1 MSLTDVNIRAV
12 KMLCEQVLHLASEV
26 QDELAGNP
34 NPQRD
39 AGIRAENGACRLLEA
54 ALELPGATSPS
65 DMNVPSRRSVTSVS
79 PR

>member
-34 NPQRD
+34 VARISGTRNT
-39 AGIRAENGACRLLEA
+39 G
-54 ALELPGATSPS
+54 ELR
-65 DMNVPSRRSVTSVS
+65 RRSMDLTRALADLRN
-79 PR
+79 PNR